1 MIQPDAMAA
10 SRDVPSLSASPD
22 VYFGN
27 GLLRSGKEKQNY
39 FLP

>member
-22 VYFGN
+22 VYSPN
-27 GLLRSGKEKQNY
+27 GLLQSGKEKQNY